1 METVI
6 HTTIKTCRKLDNRK
20 CKTSLR
26 SFGAVMRG
34 PRVLGPHEA
43 VTAAHILLPQ
53 ALLAAMRPTGTAL
66 RLELAVEL
74 EFEQRS
80 IA

>member
-1 METVI
+1 
-6 HTTIKTCRKLDNRK
+6 
-20 CKTSLR
+20 
-26 SFGAVMRG
+26 MRG

-43 VTAAHILLPQ
+43 VTAAHILVPH
-53 ALLAAMRPTGTAL
+53 ALLAAMRPPGTAL

-74 EFEQRS
+74 EFEQSS

>member
-1 METVI
+1 
-6 HTTIKTCRKLDNRK
+6 
-20 CKTSLR
+20 
-26 SFGAVMRG
+26 MRG

-43 VTAAHILLPQ
+43 VTAAHILVPQ
-53 ALLAAMRPTGTAL
+53 ALLAAMRPPGTAL